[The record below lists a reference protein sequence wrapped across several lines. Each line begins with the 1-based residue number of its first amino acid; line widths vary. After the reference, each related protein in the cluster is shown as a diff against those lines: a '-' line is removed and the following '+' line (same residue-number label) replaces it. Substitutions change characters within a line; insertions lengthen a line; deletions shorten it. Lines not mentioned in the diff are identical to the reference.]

1 MTFYM
6 QSEAC
11 IIDLNYDKEIAQWQ
25 DKMYGEKLGLQYLN
39 MISLCPNTMIESNL
53 SSFKLK

>member
-25 DKMYGEKLGLQYLN
+25 DKMYGEQLGLQYLN
-39 MISLCPNTMIESNL
+39 MISLCPVTMD
-53 SSFKLK
+53 K

>member
-25 DKMYGEKLGLQYLN
+25 DKMYGEQLGLQYLN
-39 MISLCPNTMIESNL
+39 MISLCPITMN
-53 SSFKLK
+53 